1 MQIEL
6 PNEVIDVLRDALSP
20 VLERLIDEK
29 VEQRRP
35 LLLSVNQVA
44 EELSCSRSSVYGL
57 IRGGY
62 LEAISVGRSYRVAT
76 ATLHAY
82 VEELTKPRYEREIVT
97 ARSGR
102 TRAATSVARSSA
114 GRSRRTPAAS
124 VVTATKPPRSP
135 RPKQRK
141 ISKEEAANKRWTI
154 EEFADRWYGLASA
167 TALMERSGVVLTKD
181 ADGRRTFRY
190 GDLVEWMERNDAR
203 FTQWLEEFD
212 PVLKQGNDRVEEGAR
227 SSQPDASGEPT
238 G

>member
-6 PNEVIDVLRDALSP
+6 PDEVIDVLRDAFTPL
-20 VLERLIDEK
+20 LERLIDER

-35 LLLSVNQVA
+35 LLLSVTQVA

-62 LEAISVGRSYRVAT
+62 LEAISVGRSYRVTT

-102 TRAATSVARSSA
+102 TRATTTGARSNS
-114 GRSRRTPAAS
+114 GRSRQTPPAS
-124 VVTATKPPRSP
+124 VVAATKPPRSP
-135 RPKQRK
+135 RPKQQK
-141 ISKEEAANKRWTI
+141 MSKEEAANKRWTVAQ
-154 EEFADRWYGLASA
+154 FAEHWWGLASA
-167 TALMERSGVVLTKD
+167 TALMERSGVALTED
-181 ADGRRTFRY
+181 ADGQQTFRY
-190 GDLVEWMERNDAR
+190 GDLVEWMETNDAQ
-203 FTQWLEEFD
+203 FKQWLEKYD
-212 PVLKQGNDRVEEGAR
+212 PVLKQGNDRADDVHG
-227 SSQPDASGEPT
+227 STQPDANGDPT